1 MATYPPVEAFAEYL
15 QVARGASANTVA
27 AYTRDVGEFAAFV
40 KGKLA
45 CGPREVERWLAQKS
59 AKTGEIREAR
69 SQARRLSALRQFYA
83 FAVERGMV
91 AADATEGVAMPKI
104 GKALPKALSAAQMRA
119 LLEFSQGDTPERVRL
134 RLVLQLLYATGLRVS
149 ELVGLTLADVTDGE
163 LVTLRVVGKGGK
175 TRLVPLGAVAAATL
189 QHFIKDIR
197 PQFAGADSGFLFASP
212 RTGKRGG
219 QPLSRQRMFQLIQD
233 AGNAVGVKV
242 APHHLRHT
250 FATHL
255 LENDADLRAV
265 QLMLGHASLNTT
277 QIYTQVAGKRLAGVM
292 DRFHPLGKKG

>member
-15 QVARGASANTVA
+15 QVARGASANTVM
-27 AYTRDVGEFAAFV
+27 AYTRDVASFAAFV

-45 CGPREVERWLAQKS
+45 CGPREVEKWLAAGSKH
-59 AKTGEIREAR
+59 GVGAR
-69 SQARRLSALRQFYA
+69 SQARKLSALRQFYA
-83 FAVERGMV
+83 FAVERALV
-91 AADATEGVAMPKI
+91 RADATEGVAMPKI

-119 LLEFSQGDTPERVRL
+119 LLDFAHGDTPERVRL

-212 RTGKRGG
+212 RSGRRGG

-255 LENDADLRAV
+255 LDNDADLRAV

-277 QIYTQVAGKRLAGVM
+277 QVYTQVAGKRLQGVM